1 MNREALEARQAH
13 EASMTNLGKLFWIKD
28 FTFFK
33 EQYCFSLITITIYF
47 IQLTDSMFHALAIL
61 VRGIGG
67 TFHNIK
73 RRSPSFSNFVLK
85 FNNSPM

>member
-13 EASMTNLGKLFWIKD
+13 EASMTKFGKLFWIKE

-61 VRGIGG
+61 VRGASAVHFTI
-67 TFHNIK
+67 
-73 RRSPSFSNFVLK
+73 
-85 FNNSPM
+85 